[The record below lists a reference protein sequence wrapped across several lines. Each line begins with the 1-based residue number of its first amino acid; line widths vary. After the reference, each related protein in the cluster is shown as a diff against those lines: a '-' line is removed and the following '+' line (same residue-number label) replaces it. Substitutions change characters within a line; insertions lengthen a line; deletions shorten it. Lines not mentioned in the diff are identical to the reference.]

1 VESIC
6 IIIYIDKMTYLVLA
20 KSRASSRGNTWEAS
34 VIRH

>member
-1 VESIC
+1 
-6 IIIYIDKMTYLVLA
+6 MTYLVLA